1 MCAYACVQ
9 ARVGAEGEGEGRAD
23 SLLSVEPVASQS
35 QDAEPKLDAA
45 WPTEHPGAP
54 KDLN

>member
-45 WPTEHPGAP
+45 
-54 KDLN
+54 